1 MYLRY
6 LYIIYQ
12 REIFEGN
19 KVNLRNIDLNL
30 LTVFDAVMTE
40 GNITRAAEKIGMSQ
54 PAMSIAISRFRHI
67 ADDKL
72 FERTGRGVK
81 PTPRALELSGPV
93 SRALVVISS
102 ALEHGTEFD
111 LKTSE
116 RSFNL
121 GFGDYGELV
130 ILPRLAQRI
139 AKVDSNI
146 RLNTLP
152 TAGIDMQKE
161 MHFENIDLY
170 LWLVPLENSE
180 IRSTQIGTM
189 DHACIVRKDHPS
201 IKDSISIEQY
211 ADLAHVVYEL
221 PGAYGPSLIDREL
234 WRHNLKRKR
243 ACEVY
248 SFFHMPRIISST
260 DMIATMPRP
269 MAEAYASIHN
279 LKIIPAP
286 IPAEMAIFLMWH
298 KRLDNDTGHQWLR
311 NAVIEIQASL

>member
-1 MYLRY
+1 M
-6 LYIIYQ
+6 
-12 REIFEGN
+12 
-19 KVNLRNIDLNL
+19 NLRKIDLNL

-40 GNITRAAEKIGMSQ
+40 RNITRAAKKIGMSQ

-93 SRALVVISS
+93 SRALAVISS

-111 LKTSE
+111 LETST

-121 GFGDYGELV
+121 GFRDYGELV
-130 ILPRLAQRI
+130 ILPRLASMI
-139 AKVDSNI
+139 SKFGSNI

-152 TAGIDMQKE
+152 TVGMDMQKE
-161 MHFENIDLY
+161 MHFENIDLF

-180 IRSTQIGTM
+180 IRSKQIGTM
-189 DHACIVRKDHPS
+189 EHVCIVRQNHPNISDH
-201 IKDSISIEQY
+201 ISIEQY
-211 ADLAHVVYEL
+211 ADLEHVVFEL

-243 ACEVY
+243 ACQVY
-248 SFFHMPRIISST
+248 SFFHMPRIISAT
-260 DMIATMPRP
+260 NMIATMPRP
-269 MAEAYASIHN
+269 MAEAYASTHN
-279 LKIIPAP
+279 IKIVPAP
-286 IPAEMAIFLMWH
+286 IPAEIAIFLMWN
-298 KRLDNDTGHQWLR
+298 KGLENDSGHQWLR
-311 NAVIEIQASL
+311 NTVIDIQANL